1 MGFKTALFVILDYY
15 NREVSQ
21 MISQKYGYSILDAY
35 KKFIFSK
42 TYEMLCHFLTMS
54 LSEISGWWYCQDF
67 STLVFPSCM
76 AWCGQK

>member
-1 MGFKTALFVILDYY
+1 MGFKTALPVILDYY

-21 MISQKYGYSILDAY
+21 MISQKYGYSIMDAY
-35 KKFIFSK
+35 KKFP
-42 TYEMLCHFLTMS
+42 HFLAMS

-76 AWCGQK
+76 VWCGQK

>member
-1 MGFKTALFVILDYY
+1 MDFKTALPVILDYY
-15 NREVSQ
+15 DREVSQ

-35 KKFIFSK
+35 KKFP
-42 TYEMLCHFLTMS
+42 HFLTMS